1 MSGQASQE
9 RGKRP
14 EATLPSEPVLLSE
27 VAMETEEA
35 RKLLRAEVV
44 LPDGTPYGK
53 VEELYLNRDLT
64 VSSAIV
70 VREQDG
76 LPVKV
81 PADRLVL
88 LPAERRLILL
98 RPRQLFLAEAAR
110 LALKAAEQLVE
121 ALSVKNP
128 ARRQLLVDSAKRD
141 LEAALK
147 ALEGRE
153 VEL

>member
-9 RGKRP
+9 ANQRP
-14 EATLPSEPVLLSE
+14 ASEPVLLSE

-110 LALKAAEQLVE
+110 LALKAAEQLVV